1 MMLGPETN
9 VGIVELRSL
18 FRVLDMAAWKF
29 GLKGA
34 QCGDERTR

>member
-1 MMLGPETN
+1 MLETETN
-9 VGIVELRSL
+9 GGIAELGSL
-18 FRVLDMAAWKF
+18 FRVLDVATWKF